1 MITEC
6 LFRSSYAR
14 KSFLLLICVVE
25 EAQCLISLGEWSH
38 VFAYSFFVLHLT
50 LTEVHFHILQSTLHR
65 RHLSDIRS
73 IRRQY
78 TIPTVAVQVLL
89 GTVKSKAL
97 K

>member
-14 KSFLLLICVVE
+14 MSFLLLIYVVE

-50 LTEVHFHILQSTLHR
+50 LTEVHLHILQSTLHR
-65 RHLSDIRS
+65 RHMSVSRERKKDHRLI
-73 IRRQY
+73 
-78 TIPTVAVQVLL
+78 
-89 GTVKSKAL
+89 
-97 K
+97 